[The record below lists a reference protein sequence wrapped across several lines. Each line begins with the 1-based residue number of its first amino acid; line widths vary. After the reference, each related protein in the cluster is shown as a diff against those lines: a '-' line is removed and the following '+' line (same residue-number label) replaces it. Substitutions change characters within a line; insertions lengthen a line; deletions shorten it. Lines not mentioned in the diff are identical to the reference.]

1 MKKLKI
7 IWILFALIS
16 ILIWMPRLDGLLTK
30 EYSAIS
36 DCVVLDDGWD
46 ITINEDTW
54 QNVRLTELQF
64 AAVSKGDKIIMQRT
78 LPANWGLLKVRCV
91 FISDIARS
99 ACMLMMHSYMNM
111 E

>member
-36 DCVVLDDGWD
+36 DCVVLDDG
-46 ITINEDTW
+46 
-54 QNVRLTELQF
+54 
-64 AAVSKGDKIIMQRT
+64 
-78 LPANWGLLKVRCV
+78 GLLKVRCV
-91 FISDIARS
+91 FISNIARS
-99 ACMLMMHSYMNM
+99 ACMLMMYSYMNM
-111 E
+111 A

>member
-64 AAVSKGDKIIMQRT
+64 AAVSKGDEIIMQRT
-78 LPANWGLLKVRCV
+78 LPANWGVVEGALRFHIKH
-91 FISDIARS
+91 S
-99 ACMLMMHSYMNM
+99 AVSMYVDDEIGRAHV
-111 E
+111 